1 MLFFKKKEEINP
13 VEKKFEIVSLGVNCL
28 PRTLL
33 TRKNLKPRKAQ
44 GELSCPFDL
53 VSHKVERITY
63 YIENDFVNYFDDLSF
78 RVRSKGW
85 WDFRKKGLW
94 EKSDNTQFFH
104 DKDCKINDK
113 EKLVNR
119 VSKRMDNFRKIL
131 QNDKPIIFVQ
141 ILSDSED
148 IENLYRVLKKKRA
161 DKPFKLIIFDVKNI
175 ITKEYEDVYVFKIP
189 YPSDVPNYERYWN
202 KKKYYDSS
210 QGRLFENSI
219 KTSVE
224 LVIKELIK

>member
-1 MLFFKKKEEINP
+1 MLFFKKKEEIKP

-53 VSHKVERITY
+53 VFHEPERITH
-63 YIENDFVNYFDDLSF
+63 YIENDFANYFDDLYFSA
-78 RVRSKGW
+78 RKKGW

-94 EKSDNTQFFH
+94 KKDDGTRFFH
-104 DKDCKINDK
+104 DKDCKINDR

-131 QNDKPIIFVQ
+131 ENEKPIIFVQ
-141 ILSDSED
+141 ALKHTED
-148 IENLYRVLKKKRA
+148 IENLYNVLKKKRGN
-161 DKPFKLIIFDVKNI
+161 KPFKLAILDFNGIVS
-175 ITKEYEDVYVFKIP
+175 KEYENISVFKIP
-189 YPSDVPNYERYWN
+189 YPNIKKYEAYWN
-202 KKKYYDSS
+202 KKRNYDSQ
-210 QGRLFENSI
+210 QGRIFEENVKLSI
-219 KTSVE
+219 EK
-224 LVIKELIK
+224 VIDEFVK

>member
-1 MLFFKKKEEINP
+1 MLFFKKKEEIKQ

-53 VSHKVERITY
+53 VSHEPERITH
-63 YIENDFVNYFDDLSF
+63 YIENDFAGYFDDLSF

-104 DKDCKINDK
+104 DKDCKINDR

-131 QNDKPIIFVQ
+131 ENEKPIIFVQ
-141 ILSDSED
+141 SLKHTED
-148 IENLYRVLKKKRA
+148 IENLYSVLKKKRGN
-161 DKPFKLIIFDVKNI
+161 KPFKLAILDFNDVVK
-175 ITKEYEDVYVFKIP
+175 KEYDDIYIFKIP
-189 YPSDVPNYERYWN
+189 YPNIQKYEVYWN
-202 KKKYYDSS
+202 KKRNYDSKE
-210 QGRLFENSI
+210 GRAFEDAVKISI
-219 KTSVE
+219 EKVISE
-224 LVIKELIK
+224 L